1 MFDDNQ
7 TLSTSRINII
17 RSKEE
22 VKLAALEENNTS
34 IMEKN
39 RVLKWPFPCQNQAG
53 NEKESIFFDR
63 CYC

>member
-7 TLSTSRINII
+7 TLSTFRINII

-22 VKLAALEENNTS
+22 VELAAVEENNTS

-39 RVLKWPFPCQNQAG
+39 RVLK
-53 NEKESIFFDR
+53 
-63 CYC
+63 